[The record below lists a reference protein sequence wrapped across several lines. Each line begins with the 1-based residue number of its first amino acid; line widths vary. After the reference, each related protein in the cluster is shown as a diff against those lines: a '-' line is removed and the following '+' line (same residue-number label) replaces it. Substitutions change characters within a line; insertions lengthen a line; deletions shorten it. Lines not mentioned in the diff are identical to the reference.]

1 MEVTKEDYE
10 KALLL
15 LSKVEL
21 AKKAVEAYENQTRWT
36 EDPVS
41 KIMEESKPVFIE
53 GETIRDTD
61 LLWRATK
68 LRYVHEKGTVERV
81 IAYAEGPD
89 SKGLLAVS
97 SDKSIML

>member
-1 MEVTKEDYE
+1 MEVTKLQYE
-10 KALLL
+10 QALAV

-21 AKKAVEAYENQTRWT
+21 AQKAVEAYENQIRWT

-41 KIMEESKPVFIE
+41 KIMEESKPVFVA
-53 GETIRDTD
+53 GETVRGTD

-68 LRYVHEKGTVERV
+68 LRYVHEKGTVEREIV
-81 IAYAEGPD
+81 YTEGPN

-97 SDKSIML
+97 SDKSVIL